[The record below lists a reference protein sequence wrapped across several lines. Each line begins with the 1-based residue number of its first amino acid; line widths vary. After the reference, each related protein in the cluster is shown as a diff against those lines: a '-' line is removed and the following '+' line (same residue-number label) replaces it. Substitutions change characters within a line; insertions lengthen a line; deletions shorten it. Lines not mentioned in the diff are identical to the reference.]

1 MLWIPCFEIFQS
13 RRSSSLKISCG
24 KKFLRVL
31 IFAIFAV
38 FPAIRKNKFP
48 QMKIV
53 GHTFSAKIISR
64 VNILQLKFTTQKY
77 STTKSCLSWQSQLA
91 SLTQKQL
98 NTGLLLENMYFYCT
112 YSIKTKILS
121 MLGTGYFLK
130 IAKINSQQAKRICPN
145 RKNCQ
150 SAKNKPPQKFHAHG
164 SCVLTPSWN
173 KKKKK
178 ETPWFNSSMLPP
190 PENDH

>member
-1 MLWIPCFEIFQS
+1 
-13 RRSSSLKISCG
+13 
-24 KKFLRVL
+24 
-31 IFAIFAV
+31 
-38 FPAIRKNKFP
+38 
-48 QMKIV
+48 
-53 GHTFSAKIISR
+53 
-64 VNILQLKFTTQKY
+64 
-77 STTKSCLSWQSQLA
+77 
-91 SLTQKQL
+91 
-98 NTGLLLENMYFYCT
+98 
-112 YSIKTKILS
+112 

-130 IAKINSQQAKRICPN
+130 TAKINSKQAKRICPN

-164 SCVLTPSWN
+164 SCVLTSSWN